1 VPLNLQY
8 FSGGPHERVL
18 GALLKAGHSVE
29 KVFVNDVERWPKVR
43 ATAELAR
50 SNGIPVQVI
59 EKRVDLDR
67 IVPEISGKNCL
78 SAGFNF
84 LFPKTVLDAT
94 GVFLNVHGSLLPKYA
109 GARTLGWVIENG
121 EMESGVTVH
130 VIDEGVDTGPIIYQK
145 TFALSPFETTRSLAL
160 KTALIEPAV
169 VLEALE
175 KFERAGLSEARKQ
188 THLERILPNRT
199 PEHSR
204 LDPSEP
210 LAALINKI
218 RAADPDH
225 YPAYF
230 ELNGEKVC
238 IRIWRPGKPKGE
250 ADLV

>member
-1 VPLNLQY
+1 VPLKLQY

-18 GALLKAGHSVE
+18 SALLKAGHSLE
-29 KVFVNDVERWPKVR
+29 KVFVNDVERWPKVGATVEFAR
-43 ATAELAR
+43 AH
-50 SNGIPVQVI
+50 GIPVEVI
-59 EKRVDLDR
+59 GKRADLDR
-67 IVPEISGKNCL
+67 IVPEITGKNCL

-84 LFPKTVLDAT
+84 LFPKTVLDASA
-94 GVFLNVHGSLLPKYA
+94 VFLNVHGSLLPKYA

-121 EMESGVTVH
+121 EAESGVTVH
-130 VIDEGVDTGPIIYQK
+130 VIDEGVDTGPIIHQRA
-145 TFALSPFETTRSLAL
+145 FALSPFETTRSLAL
-160 KTALIEPAV
+160 KLALIEPAV

-175 KFERAGLSEARKQ
+175 KYERVGLSDACAQESVEA
-188 THLERILPNRT
+188 ILPNRI

-204 LDPSEP
+204 LNPAEP

-238 IRIWRPGKPKGE
+238 IRIWRPGKPENE

>member
-1 VPLNLQY
+1 VPLSLQY
-8 FSGGPHERVL
+8 FSGGSHERVL
-18 GALLKAGHSVE
+18 AALLKARHSVE
-29 KVFVNDVERWPKVR
+29 KVFVNDIERWPKVR
-43 ATAELAR
+43 ATIELAR
-50 SNGIPVQVI
+50 SYGIPVQVI
-59 EKRVDLDR
+59 EKKTDLDR

-84 LFPKTVLDAT
+84 LFPKTLLDAA

-121 EMESGVTVH
+121 ETESGVTVH
-130 VIDEGVDTGPIIYQK
+130 VIDEGVDTGPIIHQR
-145 TFALSPFETTRSLAL
+145 TFSLSPFETTRSLAQ
-160 KTALIEPAV
+160 KAALIEPVV

-175 KFERAGLSEARKQ
+175 KFASVGLSEARMQ
-188 THLERILPNRT
+188 THLEKVLPNRT

-225 YPAYF
+225 YPAHF

-238 IRIWRPGKPKGE
+238 IRIWRPTKPPNE